1 LAVKRDYYEVLGVGR
16 NVTQDELKRAFR
28 KLAMQYHPD
37 RNPSDPQAAE
47 RFKECSEAY
56 EVLSDPE
63 KRRSY
68 DLFGHAGVSAGTGA
82 GPGFGGF
89 EGFGFGDI
97 FDTFFGGGGA
107 AGRPRRRS
115 TRGEDLRYDMTISFE
130 EAFTGVDQVIEIPRL
145 VSCPTCAGS
154 GAEPGTGTETCA
166 ACGGAGQVRRQ
177 AQSIFGS
184 VVNITTCPNCGGEGR
199 ILRTP
204 CHECRG
210 QGRVQQQRR
219 LRVRIPAGVDT
230 GSQVR
235 LTGEGE
241 AGYRGG
247 PPGDLYIVVRVKPH
261 PQLTRQDQDVV
272 YELRVNMV
280 QAALGDTIEVPTL
293 DGPAEI
299 TIPPGTQYGQTF
311 RLPGKGMPSVRSGRR
326 GDQFVTVQV
335 VVPKDLSAEQKALLR
350 KVGGL
355 TGRPEKVSKGFFEKL
370 RDAINID

>member
-1 LAVKRDYYEVLGVGR
+1 LAIKRDYYEVLGVGR
-16 NVTQDELKRAFR
+16 SVTQDELKRAFR

-37 RNPSDPQAAE
+37 RNPNDPQAAE

-68 DLFGHAGVSAGTGA
+68 DMFGHAGVSPSA

-97 FDTFFGGGGA
+97 FDTFFGGAGA
-107 AGRPRRRS
+107 GARPRRRS

-130 EAFTGVDQVIEIPRL
+130 EAFTGVEQVLELPRL
-145 VSCPTCAGS
+145 VGCQTCSGS
-154 GAEPGTGTETCA
+154 GAQPGTGTETCG

-184 VVNITTCPNCGGEGR
+184 VVNITTCPSCGGEGR

-204 CHECRG
+204 CADCRG

-235 LTGEGE
+235 LAGEGE
-241 AGYRGG
+241 AGFRGG
-247 PPGDLYIVVRVKPH
+247 PPGDLYIVVRVRSHPH
-261 PQLTRQDQDVV
+261 LRRQDQDVV

-280 QAALGDTIEVPTL
+280 QAAIGDTIEVPTL
-293 DGPAEI
+293 DGSAEI

-311 RLPGKGMPSVRSGRR
+311 RLPGKGMPSLRTGRR

-335 VVPKDLSAEQKALLR
+335 VVPKDLTGEQKALLR

-355 TGRPEKVSKGFFEKL
+355 TGKPEKVSKGFFEKL